1 MREKEKKKADEV
13 NRAALASI
21 GRDLMNGYNR
31 DRTDPSGMAVLGHDT
46 TTGYEF
52 VVEREGRTAV
62 VQIRWDLE

>member
-1 MREKEKKKADEV
+1 VREKEKKKADEV
-13 NRAALASI
+13 NRAVLASI

-31 DRTDPSGMAVLGHDT
+31 VLSDPSGMAVLGHDT

-52 VVEREGRTAV
+52 VLDREGRTAV